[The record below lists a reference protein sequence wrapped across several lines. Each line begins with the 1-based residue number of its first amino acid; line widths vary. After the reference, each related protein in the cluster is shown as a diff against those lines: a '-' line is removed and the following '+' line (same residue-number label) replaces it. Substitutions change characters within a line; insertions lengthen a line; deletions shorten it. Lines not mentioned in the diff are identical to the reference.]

1 VKKRRKKKYLEEKWS
16 AITGTKTFKVLKSKP
31 FWGSVVDVL
40 AIITI
45 TSSLILFMLVLI
57 PAVFLLIT
65 GMGVA
70 VLWEEWKDGI
80 RN

>member
-1 VKKRRKKKYLEEKWS
+1 
-16 AITGTKTFKVLKSKP
+16 
-31 FWGSVVDVL
+31 
-40 AIITI
+40 
-45 TSSLILFMLVLI
+45 MLVLI